1 MRVKYTIH
9 MNEGMKMKILTFS
22 AIKGGVGKTT
32 LAYNYGEWLAKS
44 GKNVLFIDLDHQCN
58 LSQIYDIFDNE
69 ETVGNIFRGSGKVK
83 IHEISDNVNL
93 ISGDMRL
100 DAIERDIENKTNK
113 NMLLY
118 LWFADNYERVS
129 LEQYDFII
137 IDTHPD
143 FSTATKNAL
152 IVSNSIISPITPSE
166 HGYNAKFNLEERV
179 KDLKTEAIDY
189 STRKSYFTA
198 NLYYV
203 ANMVKH
209 NTSSS
214 RQLLKALKDE
224 DNVIAIIPEKELFNR
239 TTLDKKSIAELKADT
254 KVYQKQKKFFN
265 EISKSFETISEK
277 I

>member
-1 MRVKYTIH
+1 MCVLNIRINKGV
-9 MNEGMKMKILTFS
+9 KMKIVTFS

-32 LAYNYGEWLAKS
+32 LAYNYGEWLATS

-58 LSQIYDIFDNE
+58 LSQIYDIYDNE

-118 LWFADNYERVS
+118 LWFADNYERVN

-179 KDLKTEAIDY
+179 KYLKIEAIDY
-189 STRKSYFTA
+189 NTRNSYFTA
-198 NLYYV
+198 YLYYV

-214 RQLLKALKDE
+214 RQFLEALKDE

-239 TTLDKKSIAELKADT
+239 TTLDKKSIAELKGDA
-254 KVYQKQKKFFN
+254 KVYQKQKKFFDDIEN
-265 EISKSFETISEK
+265 SFDNISKK

>member
-1 MRVKYTIH
+1 MDKK
-9 MNEGMKMKILTFS
+9 GGAMKIVTFS

-58 LSQIYDIFDNE
+58 LSQIYDVYDNE
-69 ETVGNIFRGSGKVK
+69 DTVGNIFKESGKVK
-83 IHEISDNVNL
+83 IHEISDRVNL

-100 DAIERDIENKTNK
+100 DTIERDIENKTNK

-118 LWFADNYERVS
+118 LWFADNYERVG

-179 KDLKTEAIDY
+179 KDLKTEAFDY
-189 STRKSYFTA
+189 NTRKSYFTA

-214 RQLLKALKDE
+214 RQLLEVLKDE
-224 DNVIAIIPEKELFNR
+224 DNVIAVIPEKELFNR
-239 TTLDKKSIAELKADT
+239 TTLDKKSIVDLKLDA
-254 KVYQKQKKFFN
+254 KIYYKQKKFFDD
-265 EISKSFETISEK
+265 IAKSFDKISRK
-277 I
+277 A

>member
-1 MRVKYTIH
+1 
-9 MNEGMKMKILTFS
+9 MKIITFS

-44 GKNVLFIDLDHQCN
+44 GKKVLFIDLDHQCN
-58 LSQIYDIFDNE
+58 LSQIYDIYDNE
-69 ETVGNIFRGSGKVK
+69 ETVGNIFKDSGKVK
-83 IHEISDNVNL
+83 IHEISEKINL

-118 LWFADNYERVS
+118 LWFADNYERVN

-166 HGYNAKFNLEERV
+166 HGYNAKFNLEERI

-189 STRKSYFTA
+189 NTRKSYFTA

-214 RQLLKALKDE
+214 RQLLEALKDE

-239 TTLDKKSIAELKADT
+239 TTLDKKSIANLKLDL
-254 KVYQKQKKFFN
+254 KVYQKQKKFFDD
-265 EISKSFETISEK
+265 ISNSFETITGK

>member
-1 MRVKYTIH
+1 
-9 MNEGMKMKILTFS
+9 MKIVTFS

-44 GKNVLFIDLDHQCN
+44 GQKVLFIDLDHQCN
-58 LSQIYDIFDNE
+58 LSQIYDIYDNE
-69 ETVGNIFRGSGKVK
+69 ETVGNIFKGLAKET
-83 IHEISDNVNL
+83 IHEISDRISL

-118 LWFADNYERVS
+118 LWLADNYDRAN

-189 STRKSYFTA
+189 NTRKSYFTA

-214 RQLLKALKDE
+214 RQLLEALKDE

-239 TTLDKKSIAELKADT
+239 TTLDRKSIAELKLNP
-254 KVYQKQKKFFN
+254 KVYQKQKKFFDD
-265 EISKSFETISEK
+265 IATSFDTISEK

>member
-1 MRVKYTIH
+1 MCVLSIRINKGV
-9 MNEGMKMKILTFS
+9 KMKIVTFS

-58 LSQIYDIFDNE
+58 LSQIYDIYDNE

-118 LWFADNYERVS
+118 LWFADNYERVN

-166 HGYNAKFNLEERV
+166 HGYNAKFNLEERA

-189 STRKSYFTA
+189 NTRKSYFTA
-198 NLYYV
+198 KLYYV

-209 NTSSS
+209 NTNSS
-214 RQLLKALKDE
+214 RQLIEALKDE

-239 TTLDKKSIAELKADT
+239 TTLDKKSIAELKRDE
-254 KVYQKQKKFFN
+254 KVYQKQKKFFDD
-265 EISKSFETISEK
+265 IAKSFNNISEK

>member
-1 MRVKYTIH
+1 
-9 MNEGMKMKILTFS
+9 MKIVTFS

-32 LAYNYGEWLAKS
+32 LAYNYGEWLAKL
-44 GKNVLFIDLDHQCN
+44 GKNVLLIDLDHQCN
-58 LSQIYDIFDNE
+58 LSQIYDIYDNE
-69 ETVGNIFRGSGKVK
+69 ETVGNIFKDSGKVK
-83 IHEISDNVNL
+83 IHKISERVSL

-118 LWFADNYERVS
+118 LWFADNYERVN
-129 LEQYDFII
+129 LEQYDYII

-166 HGYNAKFNLEERV
+166 HGYNAKFNLEERI
-179 KDLKTEAIDY
+179 KDLKNEAIDY
-189 STRKSYFTA
+189 NTRKSYFTA

-214 RQLLKALKDE
+214 RQLLEALKEE

-239 TTLDKKSIAELKADT
+239 TTLDKRSLAELKLEP
-254 KVYQKQKKFFN
+254 KIYQKQKKFFDDIAICFDA
-265 EISKSFETISEK
+265 ISDRI
-277 I
+277 